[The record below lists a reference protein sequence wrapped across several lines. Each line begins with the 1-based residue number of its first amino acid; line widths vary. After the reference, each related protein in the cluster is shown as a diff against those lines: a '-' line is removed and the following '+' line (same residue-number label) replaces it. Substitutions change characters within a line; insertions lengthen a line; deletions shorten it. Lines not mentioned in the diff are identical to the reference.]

1 MKRNRLSRRGKR
13 QEALREQKKLKTYL
27 GRIIRDIERKTGI
40 QGIKGLDEI
49 KRVLEI
55 SKRIL
60 GQERGDKGKVYSVH
74 EPEVKC
80 YSKGKAHKKYEFG
93 SKVIS
98 GHNSKEVL
106 GGRNKG
112 IYRECA

>member
-60 GQERGDKGKVYSVH
+60 GQERGDKGKVKENSI
-74 EPEVKC
+74 
-80 YSKGKAHKKYEFG
+80 KG
-93 SKVIS
+93 SDS
-98 GHNSKEVL
+98 GYDSAGEKHQLSNRFQV
-106 GGRNKG
+106 NQ
-112 IYRECA
+112 